1 MLPTVPVMPRPHP
14 SIELRCV
21 SRLLTD
27 DEGVPARYFVPAF
40 QRGYRWSRIQVT
52 QLLDDIWEFIQNS
65 EGKEKS
71 AFYCL
76 QPLVVRRKEDGSYE
90 VIDGQQRL
98 TTLFILLAH
107 RKDIIALLGKTSF
120 KIAYETR
127 DTAFLEAID
136 LERTNENV
144 DFFHIGEAWRAID
157 AWVKQ
162 HDGMHTLKLL
172 QHLLNDDEAGRN
184 VRVIWYELAHG
195 DDAIAAFT
203 RLNVGKIPLTET
215 ELVRALF
222 LRRAAND
229 ESGGAV
235 GSPGRLSLRIAY
247 EWDQIE
253 KRLQDNAVWYFLQ
266 NASIG
271 EANRIGLVFRLAAQ
285 IADQDVTADYGVFA
299 HFAGV
304 LSTERSAEREWQRV
318 KDLFMTL
325 EEWFEDRELF
335 HILGFVLQREHD
347 SIGTIA
353 ALVKESRNS
362 RKAAFAASLRGR
374 VFRMLL
380 HKNIDA
386 MAADEIARHVD
397 SLCRDIGYGDGRIR
411 DLMLLFNLA
420 TLLEHPHSNVRFQF
434 DSFKRES
441 WDIEHV
447 RSVSDQRP
455 DRPNEQQEWLHHCL
469 AFLRSSTN
477 DGSSALVERIETY
490 LATDRTSREDF
501 SRIDGDIL
509 AYFGEKVTEPD
520 HTLGNLTLLDSGT
533 NRSYKNAVFAVKRE
547 QLLLRDRASVFV
559 PVCTRNVF
567 LKYYSREVGNMMFWT
582 TQDAQ
587 HYADAIAHT
596 LTRFFASEA
605 LTQ

>member
-1 MLPTVPVMPRPHP
+1 MPRSNP
-14 SIELRCV
+14 SIELRSV

-27 DEGVPARYFVPAF
+27 DEGAPARYFVPAF
-40 QRGYRWSRIQVT
+40 QRGYRWSRVQVT
-52 QLLDDIWEFIQNS
+52 QLLDDIWEFIQTS

-71 AFYCL
+71 VFYCL
-76 QPLVVRRKEDGSYE
+76 QPLVVRRKEDGFYE

-107 RKDIIALLGKTSF
+107 RKDIIALLGRAAF
-120 KIAYETR
+120 KIEYETR
-127 DTAFLEAID
+127 DHAFLEAIN
-136 LERTNENV
+136 LERMDENV
-144 DFFHIGEAWRAID
+144 DFHHIGEAWQAID
-157 AWVKQ
+157 AWVNQ
-162 HDGMHTLKLL
+162 HGGMHTLKLL

-195 DDAIAAFT
+195 DDTIAAFT

-229 ESGGAV
+229 EREGASGT
-235 GSPGRLSLRIAY
+235 PGRLSLRIAY

-253 KRLQDNAVWYFLQ
+253 KRLQDDAVWYFLQ
-266 NASIG
+266 NTSTG
-271 EANRIGLVFRLAAQ
+271 DGGRIGIVFRLAAQ
-285 IADQDVTADYGVFA
+285 VSGQDVMEDYGVFT
-299 HFAGV
+299 HFTGV
-304 LSTERSAEREWQRV
+304 LSTERSADREWQRV
-318 KDLFMTL
+318 KELFMTL

-335 HILGFVLQREHD
+335 HILGFILQKSRD

-353 ALVKESRNS
+353 DLVTESRSS
-362 RKAAFAASLRGR
+362 RKAEFAASLRSL
-374 VFRMLL
+374 VFRIILDKTL
-380 HKNIDA
+380 KN
-386 MAADEIARHVD
+386 MTTDEIANQVR
-397 SLCRDIGYGDGRIR
+397 SFCSDIGYGNGRIR
-411 DLMLLFNLA
+411 DLMLLFNIA
-420 TLLEHPHSNVRFQF
+420 ELLEHPHSNVRFQF

-455 DRPNEQQEWLHHCL
+455 DRPNEQEDWLRHCL
-469 AFLRSSTN
+469 TFLRSSTN
-477 DGSSALVERIETY
+477 DGASALADRIDIY
-490 LATDRTSREDF
+490 LGTDRTSREDF
-501 SRIDGDIL
+501 SRLDGDIL
-509 AYFGEKVTEPD
+509 AYFDEKVTEPD
-520 HTLGNLTLLDSGT
+520 NTLGNLTLLDSGT
-533 NRSYKNAVFAVKRE
+533 NRSYKNAVFAMKRE

-587 HYADAIAHT
+587 DYADAITRT
-596 LTRFFASEA
+596 LTRFFGGEV
-605 LTQ
+605 TV